1 MLGECA
7 TIHLVVVSFCYA
19 QTRLSFLW
27 EDLMLQRLD
36 LTKELNRRLILEQI
50 RRREPISRSDIVNA
64 TGLSKAAVSSIV
76 AELMEAGLVE
86 EIGSQSTSIGRPRIL
101 LSLVPDAAFTVG
113 AELTNQECRVI
124 LTNLRAE
131 PVARFV
137 QPVTTADLSVDSLL
151 NILQSSVQRVIDGV
165 ALEQILALGLCVP
178 GIVDPATGQV
188 AFSVLLPW
196 RNVSLGERVA
206 QRFQFPVA
214 VFSRG
219 NAATWGERWYGA
231 GQTATNMLYVRVGT
245 GIVGGLVIN
254 GQPYLGQGFGAG
266 ELGHVTVQ
274 PDGVLCRCG
283 NQGCLATVATVDAL
297 LSRASQLLREDRS
310 NPLWARVHDDLNA
323 LTLDDV
329 VSAANEDNPVAVQ
342 ALAEVGRW
350 LAIAIASA
358 VNLLNL
364 DMVIV
369 GGPLEQA
376 GEKLLAPLRSE
387 LSQRALPT
395 HLARVEVVPS
405 SLKEDAPSIGAA
417 GLVLHEL
424 MSPNPLPVAL
434 ESFTDRASLF
444 ALSV

>member
-1 MLGECA
+1 
-7 TIHLVVVSFCYA
+7 
-19 QTRLSFLW
+19 
-27 EDLMLQRLD
+27 MLQRHD
-36 LTKELNRRLILEQI
+36 HTKELNRRLILEQI
-50 RRREPISRSDIVNA
+50 RRREPISRSDIVDA

-76 AELMEAGLVE
+76 AELIETGLVE
-86 EIGSQSTSIGRPRIL
+86 EIGSQSTAIGRPRIL
-101 LSLVPDAAFTVG
+101 LSLVPHAAYTVG

-131 PVARFV
+131 PVARWV
-137 QPVTTADLSVDSLL
+137 QPVNSADLSVESLL
-151 NILQSSVQRVIDGV
+151 DTLQSCVQQVVAGIDP
-165 ALEQILALGLCVP
+165 EQILALGLCVP

-196 RNVSLGERVA
+196 RNVALGEAAA
-206 QRFQFPVA
+206 QRFPYPVA

-231 GQTATNMLYVRVGT
+231 GQTAANMLYVRVGT

-274 PDGVLCRCG
+274 PDGALCRCG

-297 LSRASQLLREDRS
+297 LSRVSQLLREDRE
-310 NPLWARVHDDLNA
+310 NPLWLRVHHDLTA
-323 LTLDDV
+323 LTLEDIV
-329 VSAANEDNPVAVQ
+329 WAAEAANPVVVQ
-342 ALAEVGRW
+342 ALAETGRW
-350 LAIAIASA
+350 VASAVASA

-364 DMVIV
+364 DMVII
-369 GGPLEQA
+369 GGPLEQV
-376 GEKLLAPLRSE
+376 GDRLLEPLRAE

-395 HLARVEVVPS
+395 HLTRVKVVPS
-405 SLKEDAPSIGAA
+405 ALKEDAPSIGAA
-417 GLVLHEL
+417 SLVLHEL

-434 ESFTDRASLF
+434 NSFTDRASLF
-444 ALSV
+444 ALAI

>member
-1 MLGECA
+1 M
-7 TIHLVVVSFCYA
+7 
-19 QTRLSFLW
+19 R
-27 EDLMLQRLD
+27 QRLD

-50 RRREPISRSDIVNA
+50 RRREPISRSEIVDA

-86 EIGSQSTSIGRPRIL
+86 ESGSQSTAVGRPRIL
-101 LSLVPDAAFTVG
+101 LSLIPDAAFTVG

-137 QPVTTADLSVDSLL
+137 QPVTSTDLSVETLL
-151 NILQSSVQRVIDGV
+151 EILQKSVQRVTAGV
-165 ALEQILALGLCVP
+165 DAEQILALGLCVP
-178 GIVDPATGQV
+178 GIVDPAAGQV

-196 RNVSLGERVA
+196 RNVSLGLA
-206 QRFQFPVA
+206 AAPHFTYPVA

-231 GQTATNMLYVRVGT
+231 GQRATNMLYVRVGT
-245 GIVGGLVIN
+245 AIVGGLVVN

-274 PDGVLCRCG
+274 PDGALCRCG
-283 NQGCLATVATVDAL
+283 NQGCLATVATVDTL
-297 LSRASQLLREDRS
+297 LSRVSQLLREDRD
-310 NPLWARVHDDLNA
+310 NPLWSRIHDDLNS
-323 LTLDDV
+323 LTLEDV
-329 VSAANEDNPVAVQ
+329 IWAAEADNPTALQ
-342 ALAEVGRW
+342 ALAECGRW

-364 DMVIV
+364 DMVII

-376 GEKLLAPLRSE
+376 GEKLLGPLRAE
-387 LSQRALPT
+387 LGQRALPT

-405 SLKEDAPSIGAA
+405 ALKEDAPSIGAA
-417 GLVLHEL
+417 SLVLHEL

-434 ESFTDRASLF
+434 GTFTERASLF
-444 ALSV
+444 APAL

>member
-1 MLGECA
+1 M
-7 TIHLVVVSFCYA
+7 F
-19 QTRLSFLW
+19 
-27 EDLMLQRLD
+27 QRLD

-50 RRREPISRSDIVNA
+50 RRREPISRSEIVDA

-76 AELMEAGLVE
+76 AELIDAKLVE
-86 EIGSQSTSIGRPRIL
+86 ETGSQSTAIGRPRIL

-131 PVARFV
+131 PVAHHY
-137 QPVTTADLSVDSLL
+137 QPVNQADLSVETLL
-151 NILQSSVQRVIDGV
+151 GILDDCVQRVTEGI
-165 ALEQILALGLCVP
+165 AAEQILALGLCVP
-178 GIVDPATGQV
+178 GIVDPASGQV

-196 RNVSLGERVA
+196 RNVSLRQIVA
-206 QRFQFPVA
+206 QRFPYPVA

-245 GIVGGLVIN
+245 GIVGGLVLN

-266 ELGHVTVQ
+266 ELGHITVQ

-283 NQGCLATVATVDAL
+283 NQGCLATLATVDSL
-297 LSRASQLLREDRS
+297 LSRMSQLLRENRD
-310 NPLWARVHDDLNA
+310 NPLWARADDDLNS
-323 LTLDDV
+323 LTLEDIV
-329 VSAANEDNPVAVQ
+329 WAANNENPVALQ
-342 ALAEVGRW
+342 ALAETGRW

-358 VNLLNL
+358 INLLNL

-376 GEKLLAPLRSE
+376 GDRLLAPLRAE

-395 HLARVEVVPS
+395 HMARVAVVPS
-405 SLKEDAPSIGAA
+405 ALKEDAPSIGAA
-417 GLVLHEL
+417 SLVLHEL

-434 ESFTDRASLF
+434 GSFTERASLF
-444 ALSV
+444 ALSA

>member
-1 MLGECA
+1 
-7 TIHLVVVSFCYA
+7 
-19 QTRLSFLW
+19 
-27 EDLMLQRLD
+27 MLQRLD

-50 RRREPISRSDIVNA
+50 RRREPLSRSDIVDA

-76 AELMEAGLVE
+76 AELMEVGLVE
-86 EIGSQSTSIGRPRIL
+86 EIGSQSAAIGRPRIL

-137 QPVTTADLSVDSLL
+137 QPVNSADLSVDTLL
-151 NILQSSVQRVIDGV
+151 EILQSSVQRVTEGID
-165 ALEQILALGLCVP
+165 AEQILALGLCVP

-196 RNVSLGERVA
+196 RNVQLGQSAA
-206 QRFQFPVA
+206 QRFPYPVA

-231 GQTATNMLYVRVGT
+231 GRTAVNMLYVRVGT

-266 ELGHVTVQ
+266 ELGHITVQ
-274 PDGVLCRCG
+274 PDGALCRCG

-297 LSRASQLLREDRS
+297 LSRVSQLLRENRD
-310 NPLWARVHDDLNA
+310 NPLWSRVHDSLNS
-323 LTLDDV
+323 LTL
-329 VSAANEDNPVAVQ
+329 EDIVWGAETENPVALQ
-342 ALAEVGRW
+342 ALAETGRW

-376 GEKLLAPLRSE
+376 GEKLLGPLRAE

-405 SLKEDAPSIGAA
+405 ALKEDAPSIGAA
-417 GLVLHEL
+417 SLVLHEL

-434 ESFTDRASLF
+434 SSFTERASLF
-444 ALSV
+444 ALPV

>member
-1 MLGECA
+1 
-7 TIHLVVVSFCYA
+7 
-19 QTRLSFLW
+19 
-27 EDLMLQRLD
+27 MLQRHD
-36 LTKELNRRLILEQI
+36 HTKELNRRLILEQI
-50 RRREPISRSDIVNA
+50 RRREPISRSDIVDA

-76 AELMEAGLVE
+76 AELIETGLVE
-86 EIGSQSTSIGRPRIL
+86 EIGSQSTAIGRPRIL
-101 LSLVPDAAFTVG
+101 LSLVPHAAYTVG

-131 PVARFV
+131 PVARWV
-137 QPVTTADLSVDSLL
+137 QPVNSADLSVESLL
-151 NILQSSVQRVIDGV
+151 DTLQSCVQQVVAGIDP
-165 ALEQILALGLCVP
+165 EQILALGLCVP

-196 RNVSLGERVA
+196 RNVALGEAAA
-206 QRFQFPVA
+206 QRFPYPVA

-231 GQTATNMLYVRVGT
+231 GQTAANMLYVRVGT

-274 PDGVLCRCG
+274 PDGALCRCG

-297 LSRASQLLREDRS
+297 LSRVSQLLREDRE
-310 NPLWARVHDDLNA
+310 NPLWLRVHHDLTA
-323 LTLDDV
+323 LTLEDIV
-329 VSAANEDNPVAVQ
+329 WAAEAANPVVVQ
-342 ALAEVGRW
+342 ALAETGRW
-350 LAIAIASA
+350 LAIAVASA

-364 DMVIV
+364 DMVII
-369 GGPLEQA
+369 GGPLEQV
-376 GEKLLAPLRSE
+376 GDRLLEPLRTE

-395 HLARVEVVPS
+395 HLTRVKVVPS
-405 SLKEDAPSIGAA
+405 ALKEDAPSIGAA
-417 GLVLHEL
+417 SLVLHEL

-434 ESFTDRASLF
+434 NSFTDRASLF
-444 ALSV
+444 ALAI

>member
-1 MLGECA
+1 
-7 TIHLVVVSFCYA
+7 
-19 QTRLSFLW
+19 
-27 EDLMLQRLD
+27 MLQRHD
-36 LTKELNRRLILEQI
+36 HTKELNRRLILEQI
-50 RRREPISRSDIVNA
+50 RRREPISRSDIVDA

-76 AELMEAGLVE
+76 AELIETGLVE
-86 EIGSQSTSIGRPRIL
+86 EIGSQSTAIGRPRIL
-101 LSLVPDAAFTVG
+101 LSLVPHAAYTVG

-131 PVARFV
+131 PVARWV
-137 QPVTTADLSVDSLL
+137 QPVNSADLSVESLL
-151 NILQSSVQRVIDGV
+151 DTLQSCVQQVVAGIDP
-165 ALEQILALGLCVP
+165 EQILALGLCVP

-196 RNVSLGERVA
+196 RNVALGEAAA
-206 QRFQFPVA
+206 QRFPYPVA

-231 GQTATNMLYVRVGT
+231 GQTAANMLYVRVGT

-274 PDGVLCRCG
+274 PDGALCRCG

-297 LSRASQLLREDRS
+297 LSRVSQLLREDRE
-310 NPLWARVHDDLNA
+310 NPLWLRVHHDLTA
-323 LTLDDV
+323 LTLEDIV
-329 VSAANEDNPVAVQ
+329 WAAEAANPVVVQ
-342 ALAEVGRW
+342 ALAETGRW
-350 LAIAIASA
+350 LAIAVASA

-364 DMVIV
+364 DMVII
-369 GGPLEQA
+369 GGPLEQV
-376 GEKLLAPLRSE
+376 GDRLLEPLRTE

-395 HLARVEVVPS
+395 HLTRVKVVPS
-405 SLKEDAPSIGAA
+405 ALKEDAPSIGAA
-417 GLVLHEL
+417 SLVLHEL

-434 ESFTDRASLF
+434 NSFTARASLF
-444 ALSV
+444 ALAI

>member
-1 MLGECA
+1 
-7 TIHLVVVSFCYA
+7 
-19 QTRLSFLW
+19 
-27 EDLMLQRLD
+27 MLQRLD
-36 LTKELNRRLILEQI
+36 HTKELNRRLILEQI
-50 RRREPISRSDIVNA
+50 RRREPISRSDIVDA

-76 AELMEAGLVE
+76 AELIETGLVE
-86 EIGSQSTSIGRPRIL
+86 EIGSQSTAIGRPRIL
-101 LSLVPDAAFTVG
+101 LSLVPHAAYTVG

-131 PVARFV
+131 PVARWV
-137 QPVTTADLSVDSLL
+137 QPVNSADLSVENLL
-151 NILQSSVQRVIDGV
+151 DTLQSCVQQVVAGIDP
-165 ALEQILALGLCVP
+165 EQILALGLCVP

-188 AFSVLLPW
+188 TFSVLLPW
-196 RNVSLGERVA
+196 RNVALGEAAA
-206 QRFQFPVA
+206 QRFPYPVA

-231 GQTATNMLYVRVGT
+231 GQTAANMLYVRVGT

-274 PDGVLCRCG
+274 PDGALCRCG

-297 LSRASQLLREDRS
+297 LSRVSQLLREDRD
-310 NPLWARVHDDLNA
+310 NPLWPRVHHDLNA
-323 LTLDDV
+323 LTL
-329 VSAANEDNPVAVQ
+329 EDIVWGAETANPVVVQ
-342 ALAEVGRW
+342 ALAETGRW
-350 LAIAIASA
+350 LAIAVASA
-358 VNLLNL
+358 INLLNL

-369 GGPLEQA
+369 GGPLEQV
-376 GEKLLAPLRSE
+376 GDRLLEPLRAE

-405 SLKEDAPSIGAA
+405 ALKEDAPSIGAA
-417 GLVLHEL
+417 SLVLHEL

-434 ESFTDRASLF
+434 NSFTDRASLF
-444 ALSV
+444 ALAV

>member
-1 MLGECA
+1 
-7 TIHLVVVSFCYA
+7 
-19 QTRLSFLW
+19 
-27 EDLMLQRLD
+27 
-36 LTKELNRRLILEQI
+36 
-50 RRREPISRSDIVNA
+50 
-64 TGLSKAAVSSIV
+64 
-76 AELMEAGLVE
+76 VE
-86 EIGSQSTSIGRPRIL
+86 
-101 LSLVPDAAFTVG
+101 
-113 AELTNQECRVI
+113 
-124 LTNLRAE
+124 
-131 PVARFV
+131 
-137 QPVTTADLSVDSLL
+137 SLL
-151 NILQSSVQRVIDGV
+151 DILQSAVGRVTAGV
-165 ALEQILALGLCVP
+165 DPDQILALGLCVP

-196 RNVSLGERVA
+196 RNVALGQTVA
-206 QRFQFPVA
+206 QRFTYPVA

-266 ELGHVTVQ
+266 ELGHITVQ
-274 PDGVLCRCG
+274 PDGALCRCG

-297 LSRASQLLREDRS
+297 LSRVSQLLRDDRD
-310 NPLWARVHDDLNA
+310 NALWSRVHDDLNS
-323 LTLDDV
+323 LTLEDV
-329 VSAANEDNPVAVQ
+329 VWAAEGENPVALQGV
-342 ALAEVGRW
+342 AETGRW

-364 DMVIV
+364 DMVII

-376 GEKLLAPLRSE
+376 GEKLLEPLRAE

-405 SLKEDAPSIGAA
+405 ALKEDAPSIGAA
-417 GLVLHEL
+417 SLVLHEL

-434 ESFTDRASLF
+434 GSFTDRASLF
-444 ALSV
+444 ALTV

>member
-1 MLGECA
+1 M
-7 TIHLVVVSFCYA
+7 F
-19 QTRLSFLW
+19 
-27 EDLMLQRLD
+27 QRLD

-50 RRREPISRSDIVNA
+50 RRREPISRSEIVDA

-76 AELMEAGLVE
+76 AELMEAKLVE
-86 EIGSQSTSIGRPRIL
+86 EIGSQSTAIGRPRIL
-101 LSLVPDAAFTVG
+101 LSLIPDAAFTVG

-131 PVARFV
+131 PVVRFV
-137 QPVTTADLSVDSLL
+137 QPVNSADLSVETLL
-151 NILQSSVQRVIDGV
+151 DVLQNCVERVTQDITP
-165 ALEQILALGLCVP
+165 EQILALGLCVP

-196 RNVSLGERVA
+196 RNVALGQAAA
-206 QRFQFPVA
+206 QRFTYPVA

-231 GQTATNMLYVRVGT
+231 GQTTTNMIYVRVGT

-254 GQPYLGQGFGAG
+254 GQPYLGLGFGAG
-266 ELGHVTVQ
+266 ELGHITVQ
-274 PDGVLCRCG
+274 PDGALCRCG
-283 NQGCLATVATVDAL
+283 NQGCLATVATVDSL
-297 LSRASQLLREDRS
+297 LSRVSQLLRESRG
-310 NPLWARVHDDLNA
+310 NPLWARIQDDLNS
-323 LTLDDV
+323 LTLEDV
-329 VSAANEDNPVAVQ
+329 VWAAEAENAVAVQ

-364 DMVIV
+364 DMVII

-376 GEKLLAPLRSE
+376 GEKLMGPLRAE

-405 SLKEDAPSIGAA
+405 ALKEDAPSIGAA
-417 GLVLHEL
+417 SLVLHEL

-434 ESFTDRASLF
+434 GSFTERASLF
-444 ALSV
+444 ALAV

>member
-1 MLGECA
+1 
-7 TIHLVVVSFCYA
+7 
-19 QTRLSFLW
+19 
-27 EDLMLQRLD
+27 MLQRLD

-50 RRREPISRSDIVNA
+50 RRREPISRSDIVDA
-64 TGLSKAAVSSIV
+64 TRLSKAAVSSIV

-86 EIGSQSTSIGRPRIL
+86 EIGSQSTAIGRPRIL

-137 QPVTTADLSVDSLL
+137 QPVNSADLSMETLL
-151 NILQSSVQRVIDGV
+151 EILQKSVQRVTQGIDP
-165 ALEQILALGLCVP
+165 ERILALGLCVP

-196 RNVSLGERVA
+196 RNVALGQSAA
-206 QRFQFPVA
+206 QHFAFPVA

-231 GQTATNMLYVRVGT
+231 GQTAVNMLYVRVGT

-254 GQPYLGQGFGAG
+254 SQPYLGQGFGAG
-266 ELGHVTVQ
+266 ELGHITVQ
-274 PDGVLCRCG
+274 PDGALCRCG

-297 LSRASQLLREDRS
+297 LSRVSQLLRDDRD
-310 NPLWARVHDDLNA
+310 NPLWSRLHDDLNS
-323 LTLDDV
+323 LTL
-329 VSAANEDNPVAVQ
+329 EDIVWGAEAENPVALH
-342 ALAEVGRW
+342 ALAEIGRW

-364 DMVIV
+364 DMVII

-376 GEKLLAPLRSE
+376 GEKLLGPLRAE

-395 HLARVEVVPS
+395 HLARVEVVPCA
-405 SLKEDAPSIGAA
+405 LKEDAPSIGAA
-417 GLVLHEL
+417 SLVLHEL

-434 ESFTDRASLF
+434 GSFTDRASLF
-444 ALSV
+444 ALTV

>member
-1 MLGECA
+1 
-7 TIHLVVVSFCYA
+7 
-19 QTRLSFLW
+19 
-27 EDLMLQRLD
+27 MLQRLD

-50 RRREPISRSDIVNA
+50 RRREPISRSDIVDA

-76 AELMEAGLVE
+76 AELIETGLVE
-86 EIGSQSTSIGRPRIL
+86 EIGSQSTAIGRPRIL

-137 QPVTTADLSVDSLL
+137 QPVGSADLSVETLL
-151 NILQSSVQRVIDGV
+151 DLLQSTVLRVTEGIDP
-165 ALEQILALGLCVP
+165 EQILALGLCVP

-196 RNVSLGERVA
+196 RNVALGQAAA
-206 QRFQFPVA
+206 QRFAYPVA

-245 GIVGGLVIN
+245 GIVGGLVLN

-266 ELGHVTVQ
+266 ELGHITVQ
-274 PDGVLCRCG
+274 PDGALCRCG
-283 NQGCLATVATVDAL
+283 NQGCLATLVTVDAL
-297 LSRASQLLREDRS
+297 LSRVSQLLRDNRD
-310 NPLWARVHDDLNA
+310 NPLWSRVHDDLNS
-323 LTLDDV
+323 LTL
-329 VSAANEDNPVAVQ
+329 EDIVWGTEAENPVALQ
-342 ALAEVGRW
+342 AVAEIGRW

-364 DMVIV
+364 DMVII
-369 GGPLEQA
+369 GGPVEQA
-376 GEKLLAPLRSE
+376 GAKLLEPLRAE

-405 SLKEDAPSIGAA
+405 ALKEDAPSIGAA
-417 GLVLHEL
+417 SLVLHEL

-434 ESFTDRASLF
+434 GSFTDRASLF
-444 ALSV
+444 ALSM

>member
-1 MLGECA
+1 
-7 TIHLVVVSFCYA
+7 
-19 QTRLSFLW
+19 
-27 EDLMLQRLD
+27 MLQRLD
-36 LTKELNRRLILEQI
+36 HTKELNRRLILEQI
-50 RRREPISRSDIVNA
+50 RRHEPISRSEIVDA
-64 TGLSKAAVSSIV
+64 TGLSKAAVSSIT
-76 AELMEAGLVE
+76 AELMDAGLIE
-86 EIGSQSTSIGRPRIL
+86 EIGSQSTAIGRPRIL
-101 LSLVPDAAFTVG
+101 LSLVPDAAYTVG

-137 QPVTTADLSVDSLL
+137 QPVTSADLSVETLL
-151 NILQSSVQRVIDGV
+151 DILQSAVQQVTKGV
-165 ALEQILALGLCVP
+165 APEQILALGLCVP

-196 RNVSLGERVA
+196 RNVHLGETVA
-206 QRFQFPVA
+206 PRFAYPVA

-245 GIVGGLVIN
+245 AIVGGLVIN

-266 ELGHVTVQ
+266 ELGHITVQ
-274 PDGVLCRCG
+274 PDGALCRCG

-297 LSRASQLLREDRS
+297 LSRVSQLLRENRD
-310 NPLWARVHDDLNA
+310 NPLWSRVHDDLNS
-323 LTLDDV
+323 LTLEDIV
-329 VSAANEDNPVAVQ
+329 WAAEGDNPVARQ
-342 ALAEVGRW
+342 ALAECGRW
-350 LAIAIASA
+350 LAIAVASA
-358 VNLLNL
+358 INLLNL
-364 DMVIV
+364 DMVII

-376 GEKLLAPLRSE
+376 GEKLLEPLRAE

-405 SLKEDAPSIGAA
+405 ARQDDAPSIGAA
-417 GLVLHEL
+417 SLVLHEL

-434 ESFTDRASLF
+434 GSFTERASLF
-444 ALSV
+444 ALGV

>member
-1 MLGECA
+1 
-7 TIHLVVVSFCYA
+7 
-19 QTRLSFLW
+19 
-27 EDLMLQRLD
+27 MLQRLD
-36 LTKELNRRLILEQI
+36 FTKELNRRLILEQI
-50 RRREPISRSDIVNA
+50 RRRKSISRSEIVDA

-86 EIGSQSTSIGRPRIL
+86 ESGSQSTAIGRPRIL
-101 LSLVPDAAFTVG
+101 LSLIPSAAYAIG

-124 LTNLRAE
+124 LTDLRAE

-137 QPVTTADLSVDSLL
+137 QPVTSTDLSVETLL
-151 NILQSSVQRVIDGV
+151 DILQSAVEQVTEGIDPE
-165 ALEQILALGLCVP
+165 LILALGLCVP

-196 RNVSLGERVA
+196 RNVALGQLVA
-206 QRFQFPVA
+206 QRFAYPVA

-231 GQTATNMLYVRVGT
+231 GQTAVNMLYVRVGT

-266 ELGHVTVQ
+266 ELGHITVQ
-274 PDGVLCRCG
+274 PDGALCRCG

-297 LSRASQLLREDRS
+297 LSRASQLLRENRE
-310 NPLWARVHDDLNA
+310 NPFWARVHGDLNS
-323 LTLDDV
+323 LTLEDIIWG
-329 VSAANEDNPVAVQ
+329 AEANNPVALQ
-342 ALAEVGRW
+342 TLAEIGRW

-358 VNLLNL
+358 INLLNL
-364 DMVIV
+364 DMVII

-376 GEKLLAPLRSE
+376 GEKLLAPLRAE

-405 SLKEDAPSIGAA
+405 ALQEDAPSIGAA
-417 GLVLHEL
+417 SLVLHEL

-434 ESFTDRASLF
+434 GNFTDRASLF
-444 ALSV
+444 ALAV

>member
-1 MLGECA
+1 
-7 TIHLVVVSFCYA
+7 
-19 QTRLSFLW
+19 
-27 EDLMLQRLD
+27 MLQRLD

-50 RRREPISRSDIVNA
+50 RRREPISRSEIVDA

-76 AELMEAGLVE
+76 AELMDAGLVE
-86 EIGSQSTSIGRPRIL
+86 ESGSQSTAIGRPRIL
-101 LSLVPDAAFTVG
+101 LSLIPDAAFTVG

-131 PVARFV
+131 PVARFL
-137 QPVTTADLSVDSLL
+137 QPVTSLDLSVETLL
-151 NILQSSVQRVIDGV
+151 GILQSSVQRVTEGIDR
-165 ALEQILALGLCVP
+165 ERILALGLCVP

-196 RNVSLGERVA
+196 RDVALGQTVA
-206 QRFQFPVA
+206 QYFDYPVA

-231 GQTATNMLYVRVGT
+231 GKGVTNMLYVRVGT
-245 GIVGGLVIN
+245 AIVGGLVIN
-254 GQPYLGQGFGAG
+254 GQPYLGQGFAAG
-266 ELGHVTVQ
+266 ELGHITVQ
-274 PDGVLCRCG
+274 PDGALCRCG
-283 NQGCLATVATVDAL
+283 NQGCLATVATVDTL
-297 LSRASQLLREDRS
+297 LSRVSQLLRDNRN
-310 NPLWARVHDDLNA
+310 NPLWSRIHNNLNS
-323 LTLDDV
+323 LTLEDV
-329 VSAANEDNPVAVQ
+329 VWAADAGNVVALQ
-342 ALAEVGRW
+342 ALAETGRW

-364 DMVIV
+364 DMVII

-376 GEKLLAPLRSE
+376 GEHLLGPLRAE

-405 SLKEDAPSIGAA
+405 ALKEDAPSIGAA
-417 GLVLHEL
+417 SLVLHEL

-434 ESFTDRASLF
+434 ASFTDRASLF
-444 ALSV
+444 ALA

>member
-1 MLGECA
+1 
-7 TIHLVVVSFCYA
+7 
-19 QTRLSFLW
+19 
-27 EDLMLQRLD
+27 MLQRLD
-36 LTKELNRRLILEQI
+36 LTKELNRRLILEQV
-50 RRREPISRSDIVNA
+50 RRREPISRSEIVDA

-76 AELMEAGLVE
+76 AELMDAGLVE
-86 EIGSQSTSIGRPRIL
+86 EIGSQSTAIGRPRIL
-101 LSLVPDAAFTVG
+101 LSLIPDAAYTVG

-137 QPVTTADLSVDSLL
+137 QPVSSTDLSVEALL
-151 NILQSSVQRVIDGV
+151 DILKSSVQRVTEGIDPD
-165 ALEQILALGLCVP
+165 EILALGLCVP

-196 RNVSLGERVA
+196 RNVALGQAAA
-206 QRFQFPVA
+206 QHFSYPVA

-219 NAATWGERWYGA
+219 NAATWGERWYGT

-254 GQPYLGQGFGAG
+254 GQPYLGRGFGAG
-266 ELGHVTVQ
+266 ELGHITVQ
-274 PDGVLCRCG
+274 PDGALCRCG

-297 LSRASQLLREDRS
+297 LSRVSQLLRDNRD
-310 NPLWARVHDDLNA
+310 NPLWLRVHDSLSS
-323 LTLDDV
+323 LTLEDIV
-329 VSAANEDNPVAVQ
+329 WAAEADNPVALQ
-342 ALAEVGRW
+342 ALAEIGRW

-364 DMVIV
+364 DMVII

-376 GEKLLAPLRSE
+376 GEKLLGPLRAE

-405 SLKEDAPSIGAA
+405 ALKEDAPSIGAA
-417 GLVLHEL
+417 SLVLHEL

-434 ESFTDRASLF
+434 GSFTERASLF

>member
-1 MLGECA
+1 
-7 TIHLVVVSFCYA
+7 
-19 QTRLSFLW
+19 
-27 EDLMLQRLD
+27 MLQRLD
-36 LTKELNRRLILEQI
+36 LTKELNRRLVLEQI
-50 RRREPISRSDIVNA
+50 RRREPISRSDIVDA
-64 TGLSKAAVSSIV
+64 TGFSKAAVSSIV
-76 AELMEAGLVE
+76 AELIDAGLVE
-86 EIGSQSTSIGRPRIL
+86 EIGSQSTAIGRPRIL
-101 LSLVPDAAFTVG
+101 LSLIPDAGFTVG
-113 AELTNQECRVI
+113 AELTNQECRAI

-131 PVARFV
+131 PVTRFV
-137 QPVTTADLSVDSLL
+137 QPVNTTDLSVEPLL
-151 NILQSSVQRVIDGV
+151 AILQSSVQQVTAGV
-165 ALEQILALGLCVP
+165 DTEQILALGLCVP

-188 AFSVLLPW
+188 ALSVLLPW
-196 RNVSLGERVA
+196 RNVPLGQAVA
-206 QRFQFPVA
+206 QRFPYPAA

-274 PDGVLCRCG
+274 PDGALCRCG

-297 LSRASQLLREDRS
+297 LSRVSQLLREDRE
-310 NPLWARVHDDLNA
+310 NPMWARVDDDLNS
-323 LTLDDV
+323 LTLEDV
-329 VSAANEDNPVAVQ
+329 VWAADEGNAVAVQ
-342 ALAEVGRW
+342 AVAEIGRW

-364 DMVIV
+364 DMVII

-376 GEKLLAPLRSE
+376 GEKLLAPLRAE

-395 HLARVEVVPS
+395 HLAKVEVVPS
-405 SLKEDAPSIGAA
+405 ALKEDSPSIGAA
-417 GLVLHEL
+417 SLVLHEL

-434 ESFTDRASLF
+434 GAFTERASLF
-444 ALSV
+444 

>member
-1 MLGECA
+1 
-7 TIHLVVVSFCYA
+7 
-19 QTRLSFLW
+19 
-27 EDLMLQRLD
+27 MLQRLD

-50 RRREPISRSDIVNA
+50 RRREPISRSDIVDA

-76 AELMEAGLVE
+76 AELMETGLVE
-86 EIGSQSTSIGRPRIL
+86 EIGSQSTAIGRPRIL
-101 LSLVPDAAFTVG
+101 LSLIPDAAYTVG
-113 AELTNQECRVI
+113 AELTNQECRVT

-137 QPVTTADLSVDSLL
+137 QPVSSADLSVETLL
-151 NILQSSVQRVIDGV
+151 DILQSSVQRVTEGIDP
-165 ALEQILALGLCVP
+165 EQILALGLCVP

-196 RNVSLGERVA
+196 RNVALGQAAA
-206 QRFQFPVA
+206 QRFAYPVA

-231 GQTATNMLYVRVGT
+231 GQTAVNMLYVRVGT

-266 ELGHVTVQ
+266 ELGHITVQ
-274 PDGVLCRCG
+274 PDGALCRCG
-283 NQGCLATVATVDAL
+283 NQGCLATLATVDAL
-297 LSRASQLLREDRS
+297 LSRASQLLRDNRD
-310 NPLWARVHDDLNA
+310 NPLWLRVNGNLNS
-323 LTLDDV
+323 LTLEDIV
-329 VSAANEDNPVAVQ
+329 WGAEADNPVALQ
-342 ALAEVGRW
+342 ALAETGRW

-376 GEKLLAPLRSE
+376 GEKLLGPLRAE

-405 SLKEDAPSIGAA
+405 ALKEDAPSIGAA
-417 GLVLHEL
+417 SLVLHEL

-434 ESFTDRASLF
+434 GSFTDRASLF
-444 ALSV
+444 ALSI

>member
-1 MLGECA
+1 
-7 TIHLVVVSFCYA
+7 
-19 QTRLSFLW
+19 
-27 EDLMLQRLD
+27 MLQRLD

-50 RRREPISRSDIVNA
+50 RRREPISRSEIVDA

-76 AELMEAGLVE
+76 AELMESGLVE
-86 EIGSQSTSIGRPRIL
+86 EIGSQSTAIGRPRIL

-137 QPVTTADLSVDSLL
+137 QPVSSTDLSVETLL
-151 NILQSSVQRVIDGV
+151 DILQSSVQRVTAGV
-165 ALEQILALGLCVP
+165 DPEQILALGLCVP

-196 RNVSLGERVA
+196 RNVALGQIAA
-206 QRFQFPVA
+206 QRFTYPMA

-231 GQTATNMLYVRVGT
+231 GQTTTNMLYVRVGT

-266 ELGHVTVQ
+266 ELGHITVQ
-274 PDGVLCRCG
+274 PDGALCRCG

-297 LSRASQLLREDRS
+297 LSRVSQLLRDNRD
-310 NPLWARVHDDLNA
+310 NPLWLRGHDSLNS
-323 LTLDDV
+323 LTLEDIV
-329 VSAANEDNPVAVQ
+329 WAAEADNAVALQ
-342 ALAEVGRW
+342 ALAEIGRW

-364 DMVIV
+364 DMVII

-376 GEKLLAPLRSE
+376 GERLLTPLRAE

-405 SLKEDAPSIGAA
+405 ALKEDAPSIGAA
-417 GLVLHEL
+417 SLVLHEL

-434 ESFTDRASLF
+434 GSFTERASLF

>member
-1 MLGECA
+1 MSRTNLPLLTSTE
-7 TIHLVVVSFCYA
+7 SM
-19 QTRLSFLW
+19 
-27 EDLMLQRLD
+27 MLQRLD

-50 RRREPISRSDIVNA
+50 RRREPISRSEIVDA

-76 AELMEAGLVE
+76 AELMESGLVE
-86 EIGSQSTSIGRPRIL
+86 EIGSQSTAIGRPRIL

-137 QPVTTADLSVDSLL
+137 QPVSSTDLSVETLL
-151 NILQSSVQRVIDGV
+151 DILQSSVQRVTAGV
-165 ALEQILALGLCVP
+165 DREQILALGLCVP

-196 RNVSLGERVA
+196 RNVALGQAVA
-206 QRFQFPVA
+206 QHFTYPVA

-231 GQTATNMLYVRVGT
+231 GQTTTNMLYVRVGT

-266 ELGHVTVQ
+266 ELGHITVQ
-274 PDGVLCRCG
+274 PDGTLCRCG

-297 LSRASQLLREDRS
+297 LSRVSQLLRDNRD
-310 NPLWARVHDDLNA
+310 NPLWSRVHDSLNS
-323 LTLDDV
+323 LTLEDIV
-329 VSAANEDNPVAVQ
+329 WAAEADNAVALQ
-342 ALAEVGRW
+342 ALAETGRW

-364 DMVIV
+364 DMVII

-376 GEKLLAPLRSE
+376 GERLLAPLRAE

-405 SLKEDAPSIGAA
+405 ALKEDAPSIGAA
-417 GLVLHEL
+417 SLVLHEL

-434 ESFTDRASLF
+434 GSFTDRASLF

>member
-1 MLGECA
+1 
-7 TIHLVVVSFCYA
+7 
-19 QTRLSFLW
+19 
-27 EDLMLQRLD
+27 MLQRLD
-36 LTKELNRRLILEQI
+36 FTKELNRRLILEQI
-50 RRREPISRSDIVNA
+50 RRREPISRSDIVDA

-76 AELMEAGLVE
+76 AELMETGLVE
-86 EIGSQSTSIGRPRIL
+86 EIGSQSTAIGRPRIL
-101 LSLVPDAAFTVG
+101 LSLVPHAAYTVG

-137 QPVTTADLSVDSLL
+137 QPVTSTDLSVEVLL
-151 NILQSSVQRVIDGV
+151 DILQSAVQRVTAGV
-165 ALEQILALGLCVP
+165 DPEQILALGLCIP
-178 GIVDPATGQV
+178 GIVDPAAGQV

-196 RNVSLGERVA
+196 RNVALGQAAA
-206 QRFQFPVA
+206 QRFPYPVA

-231 GQTATNMLYVRVGT
+231 GQTAVNMLYVRVGT

-266 ELGHVTVQ
+266 ELGHITVQ
-274 PDGVLCRCG
+274 PDGALCRCG

-297 LSRASQLLREDRS
+297 LSRVSRLLRDNRD
-310 NPLWARVHDDLNA
+310 NPLWARAHHDLNS
-323 LTLDDV
+323 LTL
-329 VSAANEDNPVAVQ
+329 EDIVWAVEAENPVALQ
-342 ALAEVGRW
+342 ALAESGRW
-350 LAIAIASA
+350 LAIAVASA

-376 GEKLLAPLRSE
+376 GEKLLGPLRAE

-405 SLKEDAPSIGAA
+405 ALKEDAPSIGAA
-417 GLVLHEL
+417 SLVLHEL

-434 ESFTDRASLF
+434 GSFTDRASLF
-444 ALSV
+444 ALTV

>member
-1 MLGECA
+1 
-7 TIHLVVVSFCYA
+7 
-19 QTRLSFLW
+19 
-27 EDLMLQRLD
+27 MLQRLD
-36 LTKELNRRLILEQI
+36 FTKELNRRLILEQI
-50 RRREPISRSDIVNA
+50 RRREPISRSEIVDA

-76 AELMEAGLVE
+76 SELIETGLVE
-86 EIGSQSTSIGRPRIL
+86 EIGSQSSAIGRPRIL
-101 LSLVPDAAFTVG
+101 LSLVPHAAFTVG

-137 QPVTTADLSVDSLL
+137 QAVNSADLSVDALL
-151 NILQSSVQRVIDGV
+151 DILQNCVQRVTEGFDT
-165 ALEQILALGLCVP
+165 EQILALGLCVP

-196 RNVSLGERVA
+196 RNVALGEA
-206 QRFQFPVA
+206 AALRFGYPVA

-231 GQTATNMLYVRVGT
+231 GQTAVNMLYVRVGT

-266 ELGHVTVQ
+266 ELGHITVQ
-274 PDGVLCRCG
+274 PDGALCRCG

-297 LSRASQLLREDRS
+297 LSRVSQLLRDNRD
-310 NPLWARVHDDLNA
+310 NPLWAHVHHDLNA
-323 LTLDDV
+323 LTLEDIV
-329 VSAANEDNPVAVQ
+329 WAAEADNPVALQ
-342 ALAEVGRW
+342 ALAEIGRW

-364 DMVIV
+364 DMVII

-376 GEKLLAPLRSE
+376 GEKLLAPLRAE

-405 SLKEDAPSIGAA
+405 ALKEDAPSIGAA
-417 GLVLHEL
+417 SLVLHEL

-434 ESFTDRASLF
+434 GSFTDRASLF
-444 ALSV
+444 ALTV

>member
-1 MLGECA
+1 MGHKPLG
-7 TIHLVVVSFCYA
+7 SFTFIFYS
-19 QTRLSFLW
+19 LFYVPLW
-27 EDLMLQRLD
+27 DCLMLQRLD

-50 RRREPISRSDIVNA
+50 RGREPISRSDIVDA

-86 EIGSQSTSIGRPRIL
+86 EIGSQSTAIGRPRIL
-101 LSLVPDAAFTVG
+101 LSLIPDAAFTVG

-131 PVARFV
+131 PVAHFA
-137 QPVTTADLSVDSLL
+137 QPVSSADLSVETLL
-151 NILQSSVQRVIDGV
+151 DILQSAVLRVTEGIDP
-165 ALEQILALGLCVP
+165 EQILALGLCVP

-196 RNVSLGERVA
+196 RNVALGQTVA
-206 QRFQFPVA
+206 QRFAYPVA

-231 GQTATNMLYVRVGT
+231 GQKAVNMLYVRVGT

-266 ELGHVTVQ
+266 ELGHITVQ

-297 LSRASQLLREDRS
+297 LSRVSQLLRDNRE
-310 NPLWARVHDDLNA
+310 NPLWLRAQDDLNS
-323 LTLDDV
+323 LTLEDIV
-329 VSAANEDNPVAVQ
+329 WAAEAENPVALQ
-342 ALAEVGRW
+342 ALAETGRW

-358 VNLLNL
+358 INLLNL
-364 DMVIV
+364 DMVII

-376 GEKLLAPLRSE
+376 GEKLLGPLRAE

-395 HLARVEVVPS
+395 HLARVAVVPS
-405 SLKEDAPSIGAA
+405 ALKEDAPSIGAA
-417 GLVLHEL
+417 SLVLHEL

-434 ESFTDRASLF
+434 GSFTDRASLF
-444 ALSV
+444 DLAS